1 MKKIQI
7 FSLVLGAAAL
17 VAGAAVY
24 TAAKLAGQNSRHDAE
39 SRMLEGP
46 VAPDEVPADE
56 QEVTSE
62 EPEQVEASEEAAES
76 EAPVEAEPEQ
86 EEQPEE
92 TAEPEQVDEDAA
104 YKAPADEPEQSAEEE
119 PAAAPAAEAEFVDY
133 AAKAT
138 EKVQEKAQDVPAPV
152 DLEQYMYINPEKMES
167 LNVVKDSF
175 AAEGVKTDISFTDNT
190 MFFDFVMTDV
200 DDEKTEEAL
209 KPDLEAFLKD
219 QTEVYT
225 NIVKQLE
232 EDSGFDDIKMI
243 VIFMDA
249 NENEIVSGHYDETG
263 KTM

>member
-24 TAAKLAGQNSRHDAE
+24 TAAKFAGRDASSRHDAE
-39 SRMLEGP
+39 GRLLEGP
-46 VAPDEVPADE
+46 VAPETDAADE
-56 QEVTSE
+56 QEVK
-62 EPEQVEASEEAAES
+62 PE
-76 EAPVEAEPEQ
+76 EPEQ
-86 EEQPEE
+86 EEPE
-92 TAEPEQVDEDAA
+92 
-104 YKAPADEPEQSAEEE
+104 KSSEEE
-119 PAAAPAAEAEFVDY
+119 PDAAPAAEAEFVDY
-133 AAKAT
+133 AAKAP
-138 EKVQEKAQDVPAPV
+138 EKAPEKAQEVPEPV